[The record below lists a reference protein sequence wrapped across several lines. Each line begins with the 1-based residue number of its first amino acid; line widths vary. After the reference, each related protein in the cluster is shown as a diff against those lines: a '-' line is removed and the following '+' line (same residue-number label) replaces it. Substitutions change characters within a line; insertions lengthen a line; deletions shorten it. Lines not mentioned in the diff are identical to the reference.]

1 MQKTKFSE
9 EKKYFVGVDLD
20 DSSPIMLLR
29 AWFNIPRL
37 YPGANCE
44 VFISPSGVGFH
55 LISDFKVDAFTY
67 FVSQALLWSDPVRLQ
82 YAFRKYY
89 LTQGKEEHLDLM
101 FNEKEGKQETPVPF
115 ALILSK
121 YAPDCNQIAIN
132 IKGGKYELADTQIKE
147 LAKKISPELDKYHKK
162 SFVGCIT
169 FNGVELKDDL
179 EKVMLE
185 IAAKDPTFRYRF
197 YPVWWPEFEWM
208 IAVFTDDKDLAWKK
222 ITWIKNNAYKTG
234 KIVECPYATL
244 KDDEGLIPPCTYG
257 SFEGE
262 KCEKCPDN
270 LQEEDSYVYLLKDAD
285 TRLFVKE
292 RKST

>member
-1 MQKTKFSE
+1 MP
-9 EKKYFVGVDLD
+9 YVNVDLD
-20 DSSPIMLLR
+20 DSYPVLLLR
-29 AWFNIPRL
+29 VWFNIPRL
-37 YPGANCE
+37 YPGANVE
-44 VFISPSGVGFH
+44 VYVSPSGVGWH
-55 LISDFKVDAFTY
+55 VKTDYKVDNAAY
-67 FVSQALLWSDPVRLQ
+67 IISQALLWADPVRTQ
-82 YAFRKYY
+82 YALRKLY
-89 LTQGKEEHLDLM
+89 LNPSEAHLDLM
-101 FNEKEGKQETPVPF
+101 FNEKEGKCETPVPF
-115 ALILSK
+115 AQILSK
-121 YAPDCNQIAIN
+121 YAPDCNQILNN
-132 IKGGKYELADTQIKE
+132 IREGKNDMADNQIKD

-208 IAVFTDDKDLAWKK
+208 IAVFTDDKDLAWRK
-222 ITWIKNNAYKTG
+222 ITWLKNNAYKTE
-234 KIVECPYATL
+234 KIVECPYAIL

-270 LQEEDSYVYLLKDAD
+270 LQEEDSHVYLLKDTD